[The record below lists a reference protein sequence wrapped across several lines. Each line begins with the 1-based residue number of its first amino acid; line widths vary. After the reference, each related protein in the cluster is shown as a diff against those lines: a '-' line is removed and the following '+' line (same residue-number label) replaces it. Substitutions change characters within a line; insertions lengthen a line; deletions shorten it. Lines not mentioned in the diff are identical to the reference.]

1 MAARH
6 ANNGA
11 TGASSLGTTH
21 AHAKMKSSQERDR
34 ERKGEREGERRQRV
48 FELLLLAVV
57 GAA

>member
-21 AHAKMKSSQERDR
+21 AHAKMKSSQER
-34 ERKGEREGERRQRV
+34 ERGERWERGQRV

>member
-21 AHAKMKSSQERDR
+21 AHAKMKSSQERGR
-34 ERKGEREGERRQRV
+34 ERERGRAGEGTACV
-48 FELLLLAVV
+48 
-57 GAA
+57 